1 MTKIYALGLGKKNSQ
16 KNLTVASFTLPLCLI
31 RTVTLLHQL
40 LVALMI
46 VLAGGVAGPG
56 DDLVFPYGPTEPGAD
71 KA

>member
-1 MTKIYALGLGKKNSQ
+1 MTKIYALGKENSQ

-46 VLAGGVAGPG
+46 VLAGPG
-56 DDLVFPYGPTEPGAD
+56 DDLVCP
-71 KA
+71 

>member
-1 MTKIYALGLGKKNSQ
+1 MRLGLGKKTP
-16 KNLTVASFTLPLCLI
+16 KNLSVVSFTLALCLI

-56 DDLVFPYGPTEPGAD
+56 DDLVCP
-71 KA
+71 